1 MGKYWRQQKTPFV
14 LTYKGRNAF
23 KIRTRRSG
31 FSFEQHLGWLL
42 SCQWWGCTP
51 EQFEAYDVEKQALMV
66 AAYEA
71 HTTMEALMAEDA
83 RKKAEGRS
91 GIGEGHG
98 LNNRRKPQAPAM
110 D

>member
-1 MGKYWRQQKTPFV
+1 
-14 LTYKGRNAF
+14 
-23 KIRTRRSG
+23 
-31 FSFEQHLGWLL
+31 
-42 SCQWWGCTP
+42 
-51 EQFEAYDVEKQALMV
+51 MV